1 MVRSKSPILGVIFD
15 LDGTLVDIAIPFD
28 SIREKL
34 GIREGD
40 ILKTVRELPR
50 GEQENAYRMID
61 EFEHGAIP
69 DSQAVKGMKKTLE
82 YLDVHGIPYAVV
94 TRGSKKRSHL
104 LLRKHG
110 IFVPILV
117 SRDDTTPKPSPEAVI
132 RAAEMMKIPPQNLL
146 VVGDYFYDIEAGNRA
161 GCRTVLLK
169 RPHKK
174 MFENTADFTIDQLD
188 ELITLLEK
196 KR

>member
-1 MVRSKSPILGVIFD
+1 MVRNKSPILGVIFD

-28 SIREKL
+28 TIREKL
-34 GIREGD
+34 GILEGD

-94 TRGSKKRSHL
+94 TRGSKKRSRL

-110 IFVPILV
+110 ILAPILV

-174 MFENTADFTIDQLD
+174 KFENTADFTINQLD